1 MYHDIDSNQYPGRVD
16 QTRLV
21 GEEGIITIPATKEEE
36 KDGEQENGENIL
48 NRTEGVTDGSIR
60 GFSEL

>member
-1 MYHDIDSNQYPGRVD
+1 MIYSNQYPGRVD

-21 GEEGIITIPATKEEE
+21 GEEGIITIPATTDEEE
-36 KDGEQENGENIL
+36 EELENGENIL
-48 NRTEGVTDGSIR
+48 NRTEGVTDRSIR

>member
-1 MYHDIDSNQYPGRVD
+1 MIYSNQYPGRVD

-21 GEEGIITIPATKEEE
+21 GEEGIITIPANTEEGE
-36 KDGEQENGENIL
+36 KENGENIL
-48 NRTEGVTDGSIR
+48 NRTEGVTYESIR

>member
-1 MYHDIDSNQYPGRVD
+1 MIGSNQYPGRVD

-21 GEEGIITIPATKEEE
+21 GEEGIITIPAATEEE
-36 KDGEQENGENIL
+36 GELEKGDNFL
-48 NRTEGVTDGSIR
+48 TRTEGVTDGRID

>member
-1 MYHDIDSNQYPGRVD
+1 MIYSNQYPGRVD

-21 GEEGIITIPATKEEE
+21 GEEGIITIPATREEGE
-36 KDGEQENGENIL
+36 KDTELENRENIL
-48 NRTEGVTDGSIR
+48 NRTEGVTDGSIG

>member
-1 MYHDIDSNQYPGRVD
+1 MIDSNQYPGRVD

-21 GEEGIITIPATKEEE
+21 GEEGIITIPAIIEEE
-36 KDGEQENGENIL
+36 GELGNGENIPT
-48 NRTEGVTDGSIR
+48 RTEGVTDGRID

>member
-1 MYHDIDSNQYPGRVD
+1 MIDSNQYPGRVD

-21 GEEGIITIPATKEEE
+21 GEEGIITIPATLEEE
-36 KDGEQENGENIL
+36 GELEKGENIRT
-48 NRTEGVTDGSIR
+48 RTEGVTDGRID